1 MTAEG
6 AGDKYEIKVDVDEAT
21 LQGSLMRVRG
31 LMFEVNS
38 VRNLLSDTMRMS
50 QDPSLSNAF
59 WLGMQA
65 QMTTRRLKALPETLT
80 GFQAGIESGI
90 AALGPYAIP
99 AAVLA
104 AATLSLLGLASYRM
118 AQEKANQDW
127 ENRQQ
132 EMRKAQ
138 GLQP

>member
-21 LQGSLMRVRG
+21 LQGSLMRVRS

-99 AAVLA
+99 AAILA
-104 AATLSLLGLASYRM
+104 AATLTLLGLASYRM
-118 AQEKANQDW
+118 AQEKVNQDW

>member
-1 MTAEG
+1 
-6 AGDKYEIKVDVDEAT
+6 VDVDEAT

>member
-38 VRNLLSDTMRMS
+38 VRNLINDTARMS

-65 QMTTRRLKALPETLT
+65 QMTARRVRALPETLT
-80 GFQAGIESGI
+80 GFGEGITSGI

-104 AATLSLLGLASYRM
+104 AATLTLLGLASYRM

>member
-1 MTAEG
+1 MAEG
-6 AGDKYEIKVDVDEAT
+6 VGDKYEIKVDVDEAT
-21 LQGSLMRVRG
+21 LQGSLMRVRS

-38 VRNLLSDTMRMS
+38 VRNLINDTARMA
-50 QDPSLSNAF
+50 QDPSLSNVF

-80 GFQAGIESGI
+80 GFETQSGAAI

-99 AAVLA
+99 TAILA
-104 AATLSLLGLASYRM
+104 AATLTLLGLASYRM

>member
-1 MTAEG
+1 MMAEG
-6 AGDKYEIKVDVDEAT
+6 AGDKYEIKVDVDET
-21 LQGSLMRVRG
+21 SLQGSLMRVRS

-80 GFQAGIESGI
+80 GFETQAGAAI

-104 AATLSLLGLASYRM
+104 AAALTLLGLASYRM

>member
-6 AGDKYEIKVDVDEAT
+6 AGEKYEIKVDVDEAT

-38 VRNLLSDTMRMS
+38 VRNLINDTTRMS

-65 QMTTRRLKALPETLT
+65 QMTARRVRALPETLT
-80 GFQAGIESGI
+80 GFGAGVESGI

-99 AAVLA
+99 ATILA
-104 AATLSLLGLASYRM
+104 AATLTLLGLASYRM
-118 AQEKANQDW
+118 AQEKINQDW

-132 EMRKAQ
+132 GMRKAQ

>member
-1 MTAEG
+1 MAEG

-21 LQGSLMRVRG
+21 LQGSLIRVRG

-38 VRNLLSDTMRMS
+38 VRNLLNDTMRMG

-65 QMTTRRLKALPETLT
+65 QMTARRIKMLPETLT
-80 GFQAGIESGI
+80 GLQEQAGGAI
-90 AALGPYAIP
+90 ASLGPYAIP
-99 AAVLA
+99 AAVIA
-104 AATLSLLGLASYRM
+104 AAALTIYGLVSYQM
-118 AQEKANQDW
+118 AQEKSNQAW
-127 ENRQQ
+127 EARQQ

>member
-1 MTAEG
+1 MMAEG
-6 AGDKYEIKVDVDEAT
+6 VGDKYEIKVDVDEAT
-21 LQGSLMRVRG
+21 LQGSLMRVRS

-38 VRNLLSDTMRMS
+38 VRNLINDTARMA
-50 QDPSLSNAF
+50 QDPSLSNVF

-80 GFQAGIESGI
+80 GFETQSGAAI

-99 AAVLA
+99 TAILA
-104 AATLSLLGLASYRM
+104 AATLTLLGLASYRM